1 MNMDINYNINFSY
14 DYIDREKRTM
24 RDVVFSKRLSCIPHE
39 EYAAKYF
46 HEYVINHPEEDV
58 KNLHCEIEKV
68 EREEDHYGNGGGYDY
83 TFIIFKER
91 EENPSEYAERV
102 SHAEFKLIDSYMKAL
117 KTLTKKLNDGFDC
130 KDKVKNELLSELL
143 LNNFKNIVSEEIL
156 GM

>member
-1 MNMDINYNINFSY
+1 MNMNYTVNLNY
-14 DYIDREKRTM
+14 DYINREKRTM
-24 RDVVFSKRLSCIPHE
+24 RDIVFSKRLSCIPHE

-46 HEYVINHPEEDV
+46 HEYVMNHPEEDV

-102 SHAEFKLIDSYMKAL
+102 SHLKFKLIDSYMKAV
-117 KTLTKKLNDGFDC
+117 KTLTKELNKGFNSN
-130 KDKVKNELLSELL
+130 DKIENELLSELL
-143 LNNFKNIVSEEIL
+143 INNFKNIVSEEIL